1 MTAVNRCAAIK
12 TKNTQL
18 RKVLF
23 LNNWQMKDSIEAES
37 ADMHNIMK
45 MDHASQYDCIAV
57 ALDRMLN
64 NRSTKKM

>member
-1 MTAVNRCAAIK
+1 
-12 TKNTQL
+12 
-18 RKVLF
+18 
-23 LNNWQMKDSIEAES
+23 MKDSIEAES

-57 ALDRMLN
+57 ALARILN